1 MKKIFLPVVIL
12 VAALSFKAA
21 GDGTPESQTTLT
33 KIGEI
38 SPVQSVHTIDGQAL
52 DFHGKVV
59 VLDFFATWCGPCM
72 QEMPRINTD
81 IYQPLKDKGLILIS
95 IGREH
100 SVSEMKTFQEQK
112 NYSWAFVADPKREIY
127 GKFATQ
133 FIPRTVVIGKDG
145 QIKYQAMGYS
155 PAEFTTMVNAVKEE
169 LAK

>member
-1 MKKIFLPVVIL
+1 
-12 VAALSFKAA
+12 
-21 GDGTPESQTTLT
+21 
-33 KIGEI
+33 
-38 SPVQSVHTIDGQAL
+38 VQAIDVQEL

-72 QEMPRINTD
+72 AEMPHIDTD
-81 IYQPLKDKGLILIS
+81 IYQPFKDKGLVLIS

-100 SVSEMKTFQEQK
+100 SVSEMKAFQEQK
-112 NYSWAFVADPKREIY
+112 KYSWTFVADPKREIY

-145 QIKYQAMGYS
+145 QIKYQAVGYN
-155 PAEFTTMVNAVKEE
+155 PEEFTALVNAVKEE